1 MAAQRWRI
9 GRWVVLCAAVAALA
23 APGLAG
29 CGSDG
34 DPDTGTRGV
43 QRMLDRRAA
52 AVRER
57 DETTYLA
64 TVDRDATA
72 LRARQRKVFGNL
84 SQVPLASWE
93 YRVRGTGGF
102 TPAAGGGKRLAVRA
116 DLRYRLAGY
125 DTAPVT
131 VERKLTLA
139 ERGGRWYVA
148 AEESGGS
155 QLWDQGPVTVVRG
168 AHSLVMG
175 VGQDRAGLRALAD
188 VADRAVPA
196 VDAAWRGSW
205 AHRVVVELPASLER
219 MAGLLSASPASYSGI
234 AAVTTGEAGGAGAAP
249 ADRVIVNPEAYG
261 TLGTLGRQVVLT
273 HETAHVATRP
283 YTSSATPLWLSEGFA
298 DWAGY
303 RATDRTARQAA
314 PELAR
319 AVARGEAPA
328 KLPADADFG
337 FAGEPQRLARAYEE
351 GWLACRMI
359 ADKWGEAKLVAFYRE
374 VGDGRRRAGA
384 LEAGLRDVLGLDAAE
399 FTARWRAYVQAELG

>member
-1 MAAQRWRI
+1 MELRRRRV
-9 GRWVVLCAAVAALA
+9 GRRTVLCAAVAALTL
-23 APGLAG
+23 PGLAG
-29 CGSDG
+29 CGS
-34 DPDTGTRGV
+34 TGEHAPGTAGV

-57 DETTYLA
+57 DETTFLA

-84 SQVPLASWE
+84 AQVPLASWE

-131 VERKLTLA
+131 VERELTLA

-148 AEESGGS
+148 AEESGGD

-175 VGQDRAGLRALAD
+175 VGQDRARLRALAD
-188 VADRAVPA
+188 DADRAVPA
-196 VDAAWRGSW
+196 VDAAWRGAW
-205 AHRVVVELPASLER
+205 AHRVVIELPASLER
-219 MAGLLSASPASYSGI
+219 MAGLLSAPAASYSGI
-234 AAVTTGEAGGAGAAP
+234 AAVTTGEVGGAGAAP

-303 RATDRTARQAA
+303 RATDRTAREAA
-314 PELAR
+314 PELAH
-319 AVARGEAPA
+319 AVARGQLPA
-328 KLPADADFG
+328 RLPADADFG
-337 FAGEPQRLARAYEE
+337 FTGEARRLARAYEE

-359 ADKWGEAKLVAFYRE
+359 ADKWGDAKLVELYRA
-374 VGDGRRRAGA
+374 VGAARQRDGA
-384 LEAGLRDVLGLDAAE
+384 LDAALHDVLGLDTAE
-399 FTARWRAYVQAELG
+399 FTARWRSYTKAELG

>member
-1 MAAQRWRI
+1 MAAQRWRV
-9 GRWVVLCAAVAALA
+9 GRRAAVSAAVAALA
-23 APGLAG
+23 LPGLAG
-29 CGSDG
+29 CGSAG
-34 DPDTGTRGV
+34 KPDTGTQGV

-168 AHSLVMG
+168 AHSLVLG
-175 VGQDRAGLRALAD
+175 VGQDRAKLRALAAD
-188 VADRAVPA
+188 ADRAVPA
-196 VDAAWRGSW
+196 VDAAWHGSW

-219 MAGLLSASPASYSGI
+219 MAGLLSAPPASYGGI
-234 AAVTTGEAGGAGAAP
+234 AAVTTGESGSTGAAP

-283 YTSSATPLWLSEGFA
+283 FTSSATPLWLSEGFA
-298 DWAGY
+298 DWAAY

-319 AVARGEAPA
+319 AVSRGETPA

-337 FAGEPQRLARAYEE
+337 FAGEAQRLA
-351 GWLACRMI
+351 G
-359 ADKWGEAKLVAFYRE
+359 
-374 VGDGRRRAGA
+374 
-384 LEAGLRDVLGLDAAE
+384 
-399 FTARWRAYVQAELG
+399 